1 MNELWHARCP
11 VPTPLSVAIQLGWI
25 ENALLRSG
33 GIRFRSM
40 PETGDPN
47 EAVQYHESPLPNSFR
62 HGGSVPALWARA
74 KGQQT
79 RVIGLSW
86 TDEYQAI
93 IALPRTG
100 PTTIRQL
107 RGRRIGIPQHDTA
120 IDHCRAAALRAF
132 SVILATEGL
141 SFADVELVDLP
152 DDQVPTVI
160 RNGTVVATG
169 NGRRGRYRYTNEV
182 HALARGD
189 VDAVY
194 VKDAGGAQATHLLS
208 ATVIGNIGFH
218 PDPHVRINNC
228 TPRPLTVSQ
237 FLLDHHPDVVRALLT
252 QVVTA
257 GEWACTNPRATIG
270 LVVRETGWT
279 ENWVRYAYG
288 EDVHQNLRLSL
299 SPSWIAGLDTFK
311 SFLAAQ
317 GFLAANFDINAWVD
331 PQPLLDV
338 LDRLRQP
345 QAATDRHQA
354 ARCVAR
360 TQPSFFH

>member
-33 GIRFRSM
+33 GIQLRSM

-74 KGQQT
+74 RGQQT

-100 PTTIRQL
+100 LTTIRQL

-152 DDQVPTVI
+152 DDQVPSVI
-160 RNGTVVATG
+160 RDGTVVATG

-194 VKDAGGAQATHLLS
+194 VKDAGGAQATYLLG

-237 FLLDHHPDVVRALLT
+237 FLLDYHPDVVRALLT

-257 GEWACTNPRATIG
+257 GEWACTHPASTLG
-270 LVVRETGWT
+270 LVARETGWT

-288 EDVHQNLRLSL
+288 EDMHQNLRLSL

-311 SFLAAQ
+311 NFLAAQ

-331 PQPLLDV
+331 PQPLQDV
-338 LDRLRQP
+338 LDRLPQP
-345 QAATDRHQA
+345 QAAPDGHQA
-354 ARCVAR
+354 TLSVVRA
-360 TQPSFFH
+360 QPIFLH